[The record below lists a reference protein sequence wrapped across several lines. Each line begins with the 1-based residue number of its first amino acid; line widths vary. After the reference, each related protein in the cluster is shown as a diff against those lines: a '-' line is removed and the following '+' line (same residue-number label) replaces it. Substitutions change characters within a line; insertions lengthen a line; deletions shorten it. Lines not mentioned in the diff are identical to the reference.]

1 MSTLAAVGTFAP
13 VAFIPTLACR
23 ASLGVSARHLCDLLR
38 VILDV
43 VAVAAVCLRV
53 GVLLLQPLQFS
64 RTRAGVVPS
73 LIAVP
78 AVDCS
83 VVVSHDFLAL
93 LKKVNVYLIT
103 LTVYHRHKGL
113 SIAKL

>member
-1 MSTLAAVGTFAP
+1 MSLLATIGALAP
-13 VAFIPTLACR
+13 IAFVAALALL
-23 ASLGVSARHLCDLLR
+23 ASLGVGPGALGHLCRIVFDVSRVALIFRLL
-38 VILDV
+38 IAALHTLGPSWTSPFV
-43 VAVAAVCLRV
+43 VS
-53 GVLLLQPLQFS
+53 LL
-64 RTRAGVVPS
+64 V
-73 LIAVP
+73 AVP